1 MCKSGKKSLTL
12 SKKQPTAKKIK
23 TTTKKKQQPKGK
35 GKTMPKKKKKF
46 DDESS
51 DDSSY
56 DSTDDDS
63 TSGDDVN
70 NEIDMAALVEKAMA
84 GAKNSVL
91 HSLCWWRIVLDE
103 AHFIKSRSSQTANA
117 AFSLTGIHRW
127 CLSGTPLQNRVGEF
141 YSLVRFL
148 RLDPMAY
155 YYVSG
160 VATLFP
166 FIVIIFL
173 CSYLPHTL
181 IFFNHSARPRD
192 VIARVCIIG

>member
-1 MCKSGKKSLTL
+1 
-12 SKKQPTAKKIK
+12 
-23 TTTKKKQQPKGK
+23 
-35 GKTMPKKKKKF
+35 MPKKKKF
-46 DDESS
+46 DDEFS

-56 DSTDDDS
+56 DSTDDENDDDS
-63 TSGDDVN
+63 TSGDDAI

-117 AFSLTGIHRW
+117 AFSLIGIHRW
-127 CLSGTPLQNRVGEF
+127 ALSGTPLQNRVGEF

-155 YYVSG
+155 YYVRVDIS
-160 VATLFP
+160 TLSSTFL
-166 FIVIIFL
+166 VIIFHL
-173 CSYLPHTL
+173 SHAS
-181 IFFNHSARPRD
+181 FFFSTT
-192 VIARVCIIG
+192 V